1 MNAYVFPYFSSKY
14 REIKHLCQIKRAV
27 TKIELPGGLFNL
39 TFLDAIVIYVTTQ
52 VDRLNQASLP
62 ATPRQGAEDC

>member
-1 MNAYVFPYFSSKY
+1 MSFDEFDFLRIYKLLVNTNIDGVVNTQNYDDIY
-14 REIKHLCQIKRAV
+14 RAKQ
-27 TKIELPGGLFNL
+27 
-39 TFLDAIVIYVTTQ
+39 VTTQ